1 MKTWERYHV
10 DCQFTKISIQLT
22 REAQTCCDTR
32 HCRGDK
38 MVQVTICGCGK
49 FQGTETNVIKSL
61 IINTVGLVC
70 VFYQLMYGEC
80 GVVGFNNCV

>member
-1 MKTWERYHV
+1 
-10 DCQFTKISIQLT
+10 
-22 REAQTCCDTR
+22 
-32 HCRGDK
+32 